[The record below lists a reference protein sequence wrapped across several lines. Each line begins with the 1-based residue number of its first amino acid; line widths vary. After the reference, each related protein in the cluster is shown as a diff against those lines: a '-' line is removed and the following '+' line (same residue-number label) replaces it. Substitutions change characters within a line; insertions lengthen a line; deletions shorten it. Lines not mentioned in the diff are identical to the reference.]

1 MITTNSKST
10 ESATEEKPSVRAGHK
25 KRLQGPRMPDG
36 SRESKRLAAAILEV
50 LGGVRMPS
58 DAAKALCI
66 SLPRYY
72 QLETRAM
79 AGFMEGC
86 EPRPIGRVRSAK
98 SELASS
104 QKEVQ
109 KLRQECARYS
119 ALVRIAQRNMGL
131 SAPQPPKPNVKGS
144 GKKYRKKATVRALK
158 AAQLLV
164 QSETSGEAEAV
175 PAGEQPAKE

>member
-1 MITTNSKST
+1 
-10 ESATEEKPSVRAGHK
+10 
-25 KRLQGPRMPDG
+25 MPEG

-58 DAAKALCI
+58 DAAQALCI

-72 QLETRAM
+72 QLEGRAL
-79 AGFMEGC
+79 AGFMESC
-86 EPRPIGRVRSAK
+86 EPRHVGRVRSANR
-98 SELASS
+98 ELAAT
-104 QKEVQ
+104 QKENQ

-119 ALVRIAQRNMGL
+119 ALVRIAQRTMGL
-131 SAPQPPKPNVKGS
+131 SAPQPPKPTVKGS
-144 GKKYRKKATVRALK
+144 GKKVRKKATVRALK

-164 QSETSGEAEAV
+164 QSEPSGEAEAA